1 MDSIE
6 IRNLSTG
13 TCLCI
18 LLIVSLAR
26 TWRMYQLFHDHDV
39 HENGKAYCAI
49 FFSSMSILIRCQ
61 NGARVSIAGAGI
73 YLIPCKH
80 WYMVLS
86 GPTIP
91 SKCSKCNAIQ
101 WANATISHSSVD
113 QEARSSREAFSK
125 TLNTESISC
134 DFSPQNWFTGDHWV
148 LEKGWPWEKYSFSAH
163 SSKPTVCSNRPKSVG
178 GWKARWVVA
187 FPKTMKR
194 LPW

>member
-6 IRNLSTG
+6 IRNLST
-13 TCLCI
+13 CLCVF
-18 LLIVSLAR
+18 LSASLAR
-26 TWRMYQLFHDHDV
+26 TWCMYELFRDLDV
-39 HENGKAYCAI
+39 HENGNEAYCA
-49 FFSSMSILIRCQ
+49 FFSSSMSILIRCQ

-80 WYMVLS
+80 WYKILS

-91 SKCSKCNAIQ
+91 SKCSKCNAMQ
-101 WANATISHSSVD
+101 WANATISHFSVD

-134 DFSPQNWFTGDHWV
+134 DFSPQNWFTGYHWV
-148 LEKGWPWEKYSFSAH
+148 LEKSWPWKKYSFSAH
-163 SSKPTVCSNRPKSVG
+163 SSKPTVCLNRPKSVEE
-178 GWKARWVVA
+178 WKARWVMA
-187 FPKTMKR
+187 FPKR

>member
-6 IRNLSTG
+6 FRNLSTG

-39 HENGKAYCAI
+39 HENGKAYCAV

-91 SKCSKCNAIQ
+91 SKCSKCNAMQ
-101 WANATISHSSVD
+101 CSGQMPPFHTSPLTRRH
-113 QEARSSREAFSK
+113 EALGKLFQRPSIRSQYRVTFHLKIDLPEII
-125 TLNTESISC
+125 ES
-134 DFSPQNWFTGDHWV
+134 
-148 LEKGWPWEKYSFSAH
+148 
-163 SSKPTVCSNRPKSVG
+163 
-178 GWKARWVVA
+178 
-187 FPKTMKR
+187 
-194 LPW
+194 